1 MLLGCFLRLG
11 GFKRRLSITFALM
24 AKVSPAGKQ
33 VRGHAAETRL
43 AQWLPCTTT
52 EEQLWLWLRY
62 RTSAVLSPAT
72 ELERFVAA
80 GLCFGHVETL
90 N

>member
-1 MLLGCFLRLG
+1 MRLG

-24 AKVSPAGKQ
+24 AQVSLAGKQ

-43 AQWLPCTTT
+43 AQWLPCTAM
-52 EEQLWLWLRY
+52 EEQPWLWLCC
-62 RTSAVLSPAT
+62 RTSVVLSPPT
-72 ELERFVAA
+72 ELKRFVAA